1 MSDVLGRGIAD
12 ICYVLNPQMV
22 VLGGGIMEQE
32 EYLKPRIRRALDKY
46 LISDI
51 AKKTELRM
59 AEHKNDAGMVGAFYH
74 FLICQGKSKW

>member
-1 MSDVLGRGIAD
+1 
-12 ICYVLNPQMV
+12 
-22 VLGGGIMEQE
+22 MEQE